1 MCIYPKTCTTY
12 HDSFLM
18 ITKLLLPKPTKRG
31 HFSAVCRKKNFG
43 PRKKKTT
50 TTNPLLSNVNFVIFN
65 SVAALIWQ
73 EKKGRKKVAI
83 NSFQKK
89 SIISIMKK
97 RRKIT
102 AFVREE
108 KENEK
113 KIP

>member
-1 MCIYPKTCTTY
+1 
-12 HDSFLM
+12 
-18 ITKLLLPKPTKRG
+18 
-31 HFSAVCRKKNFG
+31 
-43 PRKKKTT
+43 
-50 TTNPLLSNVNFVIFN
+50 VNFVIFN

-89 SIISIMKK
+89 SIISVMKK

>member
-1 MCIYPKTCTTY
+1 
-12 HDSFLM
+12 LA
-18 ITKLLLPKPTKRG
+18 R
-31 HFSAVCRKKNFG
+31 
-43 PRKKKTT
+43 
-50 TTNPLLSNVNFVIFN
+50 
-65 SVAALIWQ
+65 
-73 EKKGRKKVAI
+73 KKGRKKVAI

>member
-1 MCIYPKTCTTY
+1 
-12 HDSFLM
+12 
-18 ITKLLLPKPTKRG
+18 
-31 HFSAVCRKKNFG
+31 
-43 PRKKKTT
+43 
-50 TTNPLLSNVNFVIFN
+50 VNFVIFN

-83 NSFQKK
+83 NSQKK
-89 SIISIMKK
+89 SIISTIMKK